1 MVYSAPRLSPVAALG
16 PLPPPLCRCAVHT
29 KRQSCVLGRFGTTRW
44 IAHYF
49 ARAGRWCTQR
59 SGIKEEAAGRGTA
72 AELCTPSARASAA
85 LSKR

>member
-1 MVYSAPRLSPVAALG
+1 MVYSAPQLSPVAALG
-16 PLPPPLCRCAVHT
+16 PLPPPLCRCAEYT
-29 KRQSCVLGRFGTTRW
+29 IDQLSRSSGRSTAWFQTVPVRSSGAW
-44 IAHYF
+44 
-49 ARAGRWCTQR
+49 RAQR